1 MIICVGE
8 ILVDMIG
15 EYHDNVFSYQ
25 RRAGGAPFN
34 VSCAIAKFGGIS
46 SFYGAVGDDIIGKF
60 LINFIKKHSVISHI
74 KVIKKHNTTLAF
86 VNIDEKGERSFCF
99 YRYNTADIFLPLVK
113 NKELIKSNIVHL
125 GSLFLSSEKWL
136 KYFYKLN
143 KQIKD
148 NHKLLSFDV
157 NYREDIFKD
166 KNTAID
172 RYKLI
177 LEQADIIKLSEEE
190 INIFNED
197 YLIKLSKNALICISL
212 GKKGSRY
219 IYKEISNYIPSIKV
233 NSVDTT
239 GAGDCFFAGIL
250 VNIEKYKKE
259 EWNKLLLDNIFKF
272 ANIAGALNTLS
283 KGAIDNLPN
292 LEEINK
298 YLN

>member
-34 VSCAIAKFGGIS
+34 VSCAITKFGGKS

-60 LINFIKKHSVISHI
+60 LIEYIKKQNVINNI
-74 KVIKKHNTTLAF
+74 KVIKNHNTTLAF
-86 VNIDEKGERSFCF
+86 VNINENGERDFCF
-99 YRYNTADIFLPLVK
+99 YRNNTADIYLPSIK
-113 NKELIKSNIVHL
+113 NKDIINANIIHL
-125 GSLFLSSEKWL
+125 GSLLLSSEKGI
-136 KYFYKLN
+136 KYCNKLI
-143 KQIKD
+143 KQVKD

-166 KNTAID
+166 KNVAIS

-177 LEQADIIKLSEEE
+177 LENADIIKLSEEE
-190 INIFNED
+190 VDIFTEE
-197 YLIKLSKNALICISL
+197 YLINLSNNALICISL
-212 GKKGSRY
+212 GEKGSKY
-219 IYKEISNYIPSIKV
+219 IFKGLSNIIPSIKIKC
-233 NSVDTT
+233 VDTT

-250 VNIEKYKKE
+250 VNLEKYKKE

-272 ANIAGALNTLS
+272 ANVAG
-283 KGAIDNLPN
+283 GA
-292 LEEINK
+292 
-298 YLN
+298 

>member
-46 SFYGAVGDDIIGKF
+46 SFYGAVGDDIIGNF
-60 LINFIKKHSVISHI
+60 LIDYIEKHNVINHI
-74 KVIKKHNTTLAF
+74 KIIKKHNTTLAF

-99 YRYNTADIFLPLVK
+99 YRYNTADIYLPSIK
-113 NKELIKSNIVHL
+113 NKDVINASIIHL
-125 GSLFLSSEKWL
+125 GSLLLSNEKGI
-136 KYFYKLN
+136 KYCNKLI

-166 KNTAID
+166 KNAAINK
-172 RYKLI
+172 YKLI
-177 LEQADIIKLSEEE
+177 LEQADIIKFSEEE
-190 INIFNED
+190 INIFKED
-197 YLIKLSKNALICISL
+197 YLIELSKNSLICISL

-219 IYKEISNYIPSIKV
+219 IFKEISNYIPSIKV

-239 GAGDCFFAGIL
+239 GAGDCFLAGIL

-259 EWNKLLLDNIFKF
+259 EWNKLLLDKIFKF

>member
-34 VSCAIAKFGGIS
+34 VSCAITKFGGKS

-60 LINFIKKHSVISHI
+60 LIEYIKKQNVINNI
-74 KVIKKHNTTLAF
+74 KVIKNHNTTLAF
-86 VNIDEKGERSFCF
+86 VNINENGERDFCF
-99 YRYNTADIFLPLVK
+99 YRNNTADIYLPSIK
-113 NKELIKSNIVHL
+113 NKDIINANIIHL
-125 GSLFLSSEKWL
+125 GSLLLSSEKGI
-136 KYFYKLN
+136 KYCNKLI

-166 KNTAID
+166 KNAAIS

-177 LEQADIIKLSEEE
+177 LEYADIIKLSEEE
-190 INIFNED
+190 VYIFNEE
-197 YLIKLSKNALICISL
+197 YLIELSKNALICISL

-219 IYKEISNYIPSIKV
+219 IFKEISNYIPSIKV

-250 VNIEKYKKE
+250 VNLEKYKKE
-259 EWNKLLLDNIFKF
+259 EWNKSLLDNIFKF
-272 ANIAGALNTLS
+272 ANVAGALNTLN
-283 KGAIDNLPN
+283 KGAIDNLPTLN
-292 LEEINK
+292 EINK